1 VYAEYE
7 PQISPDHYLKALAGY
22 NYEQSNFKR
31 LEIVRNGLIFDNA
44 QDINLALGQ
53 SINTSGGSEKWAIVG
68 GFYRLNYGFK
78 DRYLLEL
85 NGRYDGSSKFP
96 TNQRYAFFPSVSA
109 GWRVSSILVPGF
121 DPAPI

>member
-1 VYAEYE
+1 MLNM
-7 PQISPDHYLKALAGY
+7 SPDSVRTIMLKVLAGY
-22 NYEQSNFKR
+22 NYETLQLPTAGSCT
-31 LEIVRNGLIFDNA
+31 EMGLIYENA

-53 SINTSGGSEKWAIVG
+53 SITTGGGMETWAILG

-96 TNQRYAFFPSVSA
+96 SERTICVLP
-109 GWRVSSILVPGF
+109 IGF
-121 DPAPI
+121 GRLARIE